1 MRGKPWKVTT
11 LMQRQ
16 FVGNRIRARFRDNI
30 FDQGAKRVNSL
41 LDKGWKYL
49 RLLKKANLGD
59 IKALD
64 KVLNN
69 TYGRVGKRKH
79 QLLEVCSYIS
89 YSDYTAVFFLKAAG

>member
-1 MRGKPWKVTT
+1 
-11 LMQRQ
+11 MQRQ

-30 FDQGAKRVNSL
+30 FDQGAKRLDSL

-59 IKALD
+59 IKAMD
-64 KVLNN
+64 KVLKN

-79 QLLEVCSYIS
+79 QLLEVYSDSS
-89 YSDYTAVFFLKAAG
+89 YSDYTAVFCHKAAG

>member
-1 MRGKPWKVTT
+1 MI
-11 LMQRQ
+11 LISRQ

-30 FDQGAKRVNSL
+30 FDQGAKRVDSL

-59 IKALD
+59 VKAID

-79 QLLEVCSYIS
+79 QLLKVYSYFCHS
-89 YSDYTAVFFLKAAG
+89 NSVAVFCYKTAQ